1 MSEKQDSDNQDLN
14 ISDAM
19 ETQNVSTQYEYD
31 EINLLSELDTRPAL
45 PGQRRTLRLF
55 IPQEV
60 DPLVFFDPDRIVMG
74 RGGKDI
80 QLDVNLSEQYGWML
94 GVSRKHAE
102 IVFDMGAYY
111 ITDLNSTNGTFLN
124 STRLTP
130 MERYEI
136 ESADQVRMGHFLM
149 IVAIP

>member
-1 MSEKQDSDNQDLN
+1 MSEKHDSDNQELN
-14 ISDAM
+14 ISDPV
-19 ETQNVSTQYEYD
+19 ETQNVSTQYDYD

-45 PGQRRTLRLF
+45 PGQRRTLRIY

-80 QLDVNLSEQYGWML
+80 RLDLNLSEQYGWML

-102 IVFDMGAYY
+102 IVFDMGSYY

-124 STRLTP
+124 STRLAP
-130 MERYEI
+130 NERYQI
-136 ESADQVRMGHFLM
+136 ESADQIRMGHFLM
-149 IVAIP
+149 IIAIP